1 MGNFGIQVCD
11 VVGDVSSLFQISA
24 ETVEFVRN
32 KNKEMERS
40 ERKIKELEARLLQ
53 DKNLNVFEKRMLKNR
68 ISVNEYSLSSNNI
81 NKNALENDIR
91 KRLNKELQNLPRE
104 NIRVSK

>member
-1 MGNFGIQVCD
+1 M
-11 VVGDVSSLFQISA
+11 
-24 ETVEFVRN
+24 
-32 KNKEMERS
+32 
-40 ERKIKELEARLLQ
+40 EARLLQ

-68 ISVNEYSLSSNNI
+68 ISANEYSLSTNNI

>member
-1 MGNFGIQVCD
+1 M
-11 VVGDVSSLFQISA
+11 
-24 ETVEFVRN
+24 
-32 KNKEMERS
+32 
-40 ERKIKELEARLLQ
+40 EARLLQ

-81 NKNALENDIR
+81 NKNPLENDIR

-104 NIRVSK
+104 NIRVSKW

>member
-1 MGNFGIQVCD
+1 
-11 VVGDVSSLFQISA
+11 
-24 ETVEFVRN
+24 
-32 KNKEMERS
+32 
-40 ERKIKELEARLLQ
+40 
-53 DKNLNVFEKRMLKNR
+53 MLKNR